1 MQTPILAQVHYT
13 VDDNNIAVISFDVP
27 NKSMNVLTEQGIS
40 EFETHIHTAINN
52 KTVIG
57 IIITSG
63 KKDFLGGV
71 DLGMLGHLCDPY
83 SRTLKEVR
91 AEKGFTLIMRVH
103 KLLRQLETC
112 GKPVA
117 CAITGTCM
125 GGGFEIALAC
135 HYRVACDK
143 ENAQLGLPE
152 SKVGLLPG
160 FGGTQ
165 RLPRLIG
172 IQASAEALLQGK
184 SYNPQKLKDMGVLHA
199 VVPEKKLLDTAKK
212 WILSAKLEDAKQPWD
227 KKGYKIPEGGVYT
240 PNGYQMMAA
249 GIAMTKDSTKGN
261 YKAQQHILSC
271 VYEGLQV
278 PFEQAMN
285 IEVRH
290 FVHLMTD
297 GQAFNMIRSLFL
309 NKQAL
314 EKGAR
319 RPKEVPLTTFKKIA
333 VIGAGMMGAG
343 IAYVAAKAGIKVLL
357 IDTELEKAEKGKS
370 YAIKICDDLT
380 KKKKLDENS
389 KNKLLANIIPE
400 TNLELLK
407 GIDLVIEAVFED
419 TKIKAEIFAKI
430 EKIVGNKCIIASNT
444 STLPINELAETLTFK
459 RNFIGIHFF
468 SPVDKMPLVEI
479 IMGNKTGER
488 ALAKALD
495 FVKMIKK
502 TPIVVNDNR
511 FFYANR
517 CIIPYIQEA
526 HLMITEGVNPALI
539 ENAATMLGFPL
550 GPLQLNDEVS
560 LILSDRIQ
568 KMTKQALGKHDTP
581 SPAEDLIKVML
592 KLGRTGKQAG
602 KGFYD
607 YNGKEKTLFQQISDY
622 FPRATTQPSLEAV
635 QKRLLNVQLIEA
647 IKSVEEKVITD
658 IRDADVGAIFGWG
671 FCPWSGGPLSMI
683 DTIGTGDFLREC
695 EKMAKQ
701 FGTRFKP
708 PKLLREMGKGG
719 ERFYVR
725 FNPELPTATLKD
737 IQKVV

>member
-1 MQTPILAQVHYT
+1 MHTQVHYT
-13 VDDNNIAVISFDVP
+13 LDKNNIAVISFDVP
-27 NKSMNVLTEQGIS
+27 NKSMNVLTEQGIN
-40 EFETHIHTAINN
+40 EFETHILTAINDTN
-52 KTVIG
+52 VIG

-71 DLGMLGHLCDPY
+71 DLSMLGSLCDPY
-83 SRTLKEVR
+83 SRTSVQVR
-91 AEKGFTLIMRVH
+91 AEKGFALIMRVH
-103 KLLRQLETC
+103 TLLRKLETC

-135 HYRVACDK
+135 HYRVASDT
-143 ENAQLGLPE
+143 ETAQLGLPE
-152 SKVGLLPG
+152 SKIGLLPG

-184 SYNPQKLKDMGVLHA
+184 SYNPQKLHAMGVLHA
-199 VVPEKKLLDTAKK
+199 VVPIKKLLDTAQK
-212 WILSAKLEDAKQPWD
+212 WILSATPDDSKQPWD
-227 KKGYKIPEGGVYT
+227 KKGFKVPDGGVYT

-249 GIAMTKDSTKGN
+249 GIAMTRDSTKGR
-261 YKAQQHILSC
+261 YKAQDHILSA

-278 PFEQAMN
+278 PFEQAMR
-285 IEVRH
+285 IEVEH

-297 GQAFNMIRSLFL
+297 GQAFNMIRTLFL

-319 RPKEVPLTTFKKIA
+319 RPKEVPVTQFKKIA
-333 VIGAGMMGAG
+333 VVGAGMMGAG

-357 IDTELEKAEKGKS
+357 LDTSLENAEKGKE
-370 YAIKICDDLT
+370 YAVKICDDLV
-380 KKKKLDENS
+380 KKKKLDEDA
-389 KNKLLANIIPE
+389 KNKLLDNITPE
-400 TNLELLK
+400 TNFDILK

-419 TKIKAEIFAKI
+419 TKIKAEIFTKI

-444 STLPINELAETLTFK
+444 STLPIDDLAESLTFK

-479 IMGNKTGER
+479 IMGHKTGER

-495 FVKMIKK
+495 FIKMIKK

-517 CIIPYIQEA
+517 CIIPYIEEA
-526 HLMITEGVNPALI
+526 HRMVTEGVNPALI
-539 ENAATMLGFPL
+539 ENAATMLGFPI

-560 LILSDRIQ
+560 LTLSDKIQ
-568 KMTKQALGKHDTP
+568 KMTQSALGKDYEH
-581 SPAEDLIKVML
+581 SPATDLIKIML
-592 KLGRTGKQAG
+592 KLGRTGKNAG

-607 YNGKEKTLFQQISDY
+607 YNGKEKTLFQGITDY
-622 FPRATTQPSLEAV
+622 FPRAKTQPSLENV
-635 QKRLLNVQLIEA
+635 QKRLLNIQLIEA
-647 IKSVEEKVITD
+647 IKSVEDKVITD

-683 DTIGTGDFLREC
+683 DTIGTGNFFREC
-695 EKMAKQ
+695 EKMAKKI
-701 FGTRFKP
+701 GSRFKP

-725 FNPELPTATLKD
+725 FNPEMATATLKD
-737 IQKVV
+737 VQGVA

>member
-1 MQTPILAQVHYT
+1 MSNQVHYT
-13 VDDNNIAVISFDVP
+13 IDDKNIAIISFDVP
-27 NKSMNVLTEQGIS
+27 NKSMNVLTEEGINQ
-40 EFETHIHTAINN
+40 FEAHILSAISD
-52 KTVIG
+52 KKIVG

-71 DLGMLGHLCDPY
+71 DLAMLGSLCDPY
-83 SRTLKEVR
+83 SRTPKEVR
-91 AEKGFTLIMRVH
+91 AEKGFALIMRVH
-103 KLLRQLETC
+103 KLLRNLETC
-112 GKPVA
+112 DKPVA

-135 HYRVACDK
+135 HYRVASDK
-143 ENAQLGLPE
+143 ETAQLGLPE
-152 SKVGLLPG
+152 SKIGLLPG

-184 SYNPQKLKDMGVLHA
+184 SYNPQKLQTMGVLHA

-212 WILSAKLEDAKQPWD
+212 WILSATPDDAKQPWD
-227 KKGYKIPEGGVYT
+227 KKGFKIPEGGVYT

-249 GIAMTKDSTKGN
+249 GIAMTRDSTKGL
-261 YKAQQHILSC
+261 YKAQDHILSA

-278 PFEQAMN
+278 PFEQAMH

-297 GQAFNMIRSLFL
+297 GQAFNMIRTLFL

-319 RPKEVPLTTFKKIA
+319 RPKEVPVTHFKKIA
-333 VIGAGMMGAG
+333 VVGAGMMGAG
-343 IAYVAAKAGIKVLL
+343 ISYVAAKAGIKVLL
-357 IDTELEKAEKGKS
+357 LDTSLENAEKGKNH
-370 YAIKICDDLT
+370 AIKICDDLL
-380 KKKKLDENS
+380 KKKKLNE
-389 KNKLLANIIPE
+389 KTKKKLLDNIIPE
-400 TNLELLK
+400 TNFDTLK

-419 TKIKAEIFAKI
+419 TKVKADIFAKI
-430 EKIVGNKCIIASNT
+430 EKAVGNKCIIASNT
-444 STLPINELAETLTFK
+444 STLPIDDLAETLTFK

-502 TPIVVNDNR
+502 TPIVVNDSR

-517 CIIPYIQEA
+517 CIIPYIEEA
-526 HLMITEGVNPALI
+526 HRMVTEGISPALI
-539 ENAATMLGFPL
+539 ENAAVILGFPL
-550 GPLQLNDEVS
+550 GALQLNDEVS
-560 LILSDRIQ
+560 LTLSDRIQ
-568 KMTKQALGKHDTP
+568 QMTKIALGKNYET
-581 SPAEDLIKVML
+581 SPAENLIKVML
-592 KLGRTGKQAG
+592 KLGRTGKNAG

-607 YNGKEKTLFQQISDY
+607 YNGKEKTLFQGISDY
-622 FPRATTQPSLEAV
+622 FPRAEVQPTLETV
-635 QKRLLNVQLIEA
+635 QKRLLNIQLIEA
-647 IKSVEEKVITD
+647 IKAVEEKVITD

-695 EKMAKQ
+695 EKMARQ
-701 FGTRFKP
+701 FGNRFKP

-725 FNPELPTATLKD
+725 FNPEMATATLKD
-737 IQKVV
+737 VQTGGV